1 MQPQVTS
8 SDPAMTVPV
17 QEQILPQPS
26 GGRNVWRAI
35 GSTLGR
41 NPKMTVGLC
50 IVGFFILIA
59 IIGPLLVHTSPNAS
73 TNDLYQPPSA
83 KHLLGT
89 TNLGEDLYAQLV
101 LGTRASMLI
110 CLVAAS
116 LSTVIS
122 VVIGLLAGY
131 FGGVVD
137 DILSMITNIFLTLP
151 VFVLCILIA
160 AFVPF
165 KGTLQMILILAP
177 TTWAWGARVLR
188 SQTLMMRNREFVTA
202 AQSVG
207 ETPLHIVFFEILP
220 NEIGIVAASFVGT
233 AIYCLL
239 TEVTLDFLGL
249 GDFSTTSWGII
260 LYWAQANQALLT
272 NTWWWFVPAGLCV
285 ALVGA
290 GLTLINYGIDELANP
305 KLRNESK
312 TLKQRLKRSETKKMA
327 A

>member
-8 SDPAMTVPV
+8 SDPAVMAPI
-17 QEQILPQPS
+17 QEQIRPQPS
-26 GGRNVWRAI
+26 GVRNAWRTI
-35 GSTLGR
+35 TDTLRR
-41 NPKMTVGLC
+41 NPKMTIGLC
-50 IVGFFILIA
+50 IVGFFILVA
-59 IIGPLLVHTSPNAS
+59 IFGPLFVHTSPNAS
-73 TNDLYQPPSA
+73 TADLYQPPSA

-110 CLVAAS
+110 ALVSAA
-116 LSTVIS
+116 LSTIIS
-122 VVIGLLAGY
+122 VVIGLTAGY
-131 FGGVVD
+131 FGGIVD

-160 AFVPF
+160 AFVTL
-165 KGTLQMILILAP
+165 KGPIQIILILAP

-207 ETPLHIVFFEILP
+207 ETPLRIIFSEILP

-249 GDFSTTSWGII
+249 GDFSSTSWGII

-312 TLKQRLKRSETKKMA
+312 DMKRAKRSVAKKVA